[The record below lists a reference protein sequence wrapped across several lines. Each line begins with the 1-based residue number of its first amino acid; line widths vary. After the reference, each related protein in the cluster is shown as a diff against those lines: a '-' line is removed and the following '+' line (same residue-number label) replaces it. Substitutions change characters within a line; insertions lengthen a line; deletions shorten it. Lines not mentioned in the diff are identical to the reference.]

1 MKIRILHP
9 ARMVDQLRA
18 FSSRLK
24 DRFLR
29 IRAFHEKWWS
39 KAPLPLEPVH
49 TTEGENPE
57 NTPEKPGRFS
67 RKSKLLLLL
76 AAVPVL
82 ALTLGSIGFW
92 GWIHQLD
99 IPFPRA
105 GDAGKVIWIA
115 PGSHTQQILQQLVTE
130 GIIPSSR
137 RTLAYAYLWWNDNR
151 GGLKAGEYRFA
162 PSPSLREVLEI
173 LIQGKV
179 HYRTLTIPE
188 GWDLRQIGEI
198 LVSKGFG
205 TLQEIRSLL
214 ANPEPIQELDP
225 RAVDLEGY
233 LFPDTYFYTR
243 GTSAREMITR
253 MVQRFQSAFP
263 PAKQN
268 RAREMGFSLR
278 DMVVLASLIERET
291 SLPVE
296 RPLVSAVFH
305 RRLKLGMRLQC
316 DPTVVYASSRIGK
329 YDGVIRQSDLNLDS
343 PYNTYR
349 FPGLPP
355 GPIASPGEASLEAA
369 LHPAENNYL
378 YFVAKGDGG
387 HQFSAN
393 LTDHNQAVQLYQRMP
408 TRRDGI
414 VRRHV
419 R

>member
-1 MKIRILHP
+1 M
-9 ARMVDQLRA
+9 
-18 FSSRLK
+18 
-24 DRFLR
+24 
-29 IRAFHEKWWS
+29 
-39 KAPLPLEPVH
+39 
-49 TTEGENPE
+49 
-57 NTPEKPGRFS
+57 
-67 RKSKLLLLL
+67 
-76 AAVPVL
+76 
-82 ALTLGSIGFW
+82 
-92 GWIHQLD
+92 D
-99 IPFPRA
+99 IPFPRT

-115 PGSHTQQILQQLVTE
+115 PGSHTQPILQQLVTE
-130 GIIPSSR
+130 GIIPPSR
-137 RTLAYAYLWWNDNR
+137 QTLAYAYLWWNGNR
-151 GGLKAGEYRFA
+151 GGIKAGEYRFA

-205 TLQEIRSLL
+205 TRQEIQSLL
-214 ANPEPIQELDP
+214 ADPEPIQKLDP
-225 RAVDLEGY
+225 QAVDLEGY

-243 GTSAREMITR
+243 GTNAREMISR

-263 PAKQN
+263 PARQN

-291 SLPVE
+291 SLPAE
-296 RPLVSAVFH
+296 RPLISAVFH
-305 RRLKLGMRLQC
+305 RRLKLGIRLQC

-408 TRRDGI
+408 ARRDGTA
-414 VRRHV
+414 RRHA

>member
-1 MKIRILHP
+1 MKIRIFLP
-9 ARMVDQLRA
+9 ARIVDRLQP
-18 FSSRLK
+18 FFSRLK
-24 DRFLR
+24 DRLLR
-29 IRAFHEKWWS
+29 LRALYENLRT
-39 KAPLPLEPVH
+39 KAPSPSEPVY
-49 TTEGENPE
+49 TAEAENPE
-57 NTPEKPGRFS
+57 MIPEKPGRFS
-67 RKSKLLLLL
+67 GKYKFLLRI
-76 AAVPVL
+76 AAVPILV
-82 ALTLGSIGFW
+82 LTLGSVGFW
-92 GWIHQLD
+92 WWIHQLD
-99 IPFPRA
+99 VPFPRA

-214 ANPEPIQELDP
+214 ADPEPIRKLDP
-225 RAVDLEGY
+225 QAVDLEGY

-243 GTSAREMITR
+243 GTSAREMISR
-253 MVQRFQSAFP
+253 MVLRFQSAFP
-263 PAKQN
+263 PARQN

-291 SLPVE
+291 SLPAE
-296 RPLVSAVFH
+296 RPLISAVFH

-393 LTDHNQAVQLYQRMP
+393 LTDHNQAVRLYQRMP
-408 TRRDGI
+408 ARRDGI
-414 VRRHV
+414 VRSHV